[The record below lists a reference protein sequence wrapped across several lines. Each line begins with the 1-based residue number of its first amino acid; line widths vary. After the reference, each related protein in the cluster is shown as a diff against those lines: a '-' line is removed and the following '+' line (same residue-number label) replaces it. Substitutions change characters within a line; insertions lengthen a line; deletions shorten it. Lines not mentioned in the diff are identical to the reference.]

1 MSGAMTSM
9 ASLLGSSNAVLEGS
23 LQFSGSTRLS
33 SAASCTRVT
42 LAPPVF
48 SVRAQQMSFDTETS
62 RRAVIAVVAGFG
74 VGSFARDV
82 LAAANSIKIGPPPP
96 PSGGLPGTDNSD
108 EARDLDKPLKKRFY
122 LQPLPPVE
130 AAARAKDSAKD
141 IINVKEL
148 IDKKAWPYVQND
160 LRSKAEYLRY
170 DLNTVISAK
179 PKDEKKLLKELA
191 GKLFQVINE
200 LDYAAKTKS
209 TPKAEKA
216 YAETVTALND
226 VLAKL
231 G

>member
-96 PSGGLPGTDNSD
+96 PSGGLRKIFVVS
-108 EARDLDKPLKKRFY
+108 
-122 LQPLPPVE
+122 
-130 AAARAKDSAKD
+130 
-141 IINVKEL
+141 
-148 IDKKAWPYVQND
+148 
-160 LRSKAEYLRY
+160 RSSNMLEML
-170 DLNTVISAK
+170 
-179 PKDEKKLLKELA
+179 LLK
-191 GKLFQVINE
+191 
-200 LDYAAKTKS
+200 
-209 TPKAEKA
+209 
-216 YAETVTALND
+216 
-226 VLAKL
+226 
-231 G
+231 